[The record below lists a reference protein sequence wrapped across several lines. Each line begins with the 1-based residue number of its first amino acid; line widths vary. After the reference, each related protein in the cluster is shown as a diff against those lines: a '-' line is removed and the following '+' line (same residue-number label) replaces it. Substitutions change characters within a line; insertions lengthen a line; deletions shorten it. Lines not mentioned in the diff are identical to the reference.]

1 MRSIP
6 LCDMSSYHY
15 YSKNNLLGCHFFYF
29 GKVDEDRVHPPQLIA
44 FDLL

>member
-1 MRSIP
+1 MP
-6 LCDMSSYHY
+6 
-15 YSKNNLLGCHFFYF
+15 FFYF